1 MEAKGL
7 TFVPISAATM
17 QGVRELPGLVY
28 NRLKDLPP
36 VKIYEAEY
44 KRPDKS
50 AQPTRPF
57 TVERTGDH
65 EFTVD
70 APWLERILAGT
81 NVEDYESLQ
90 YFQTQLGD
98 SGILDELVAQ
108 GVEEED
114 TIKIGEYEFDYL
126 Y

>member
-1 MEAKGL
+1 MDN
-7 TFVPISAATM
+7 
-17 QGVRELPGLVY
+17 LPALVY

-36 VKIYEAEY
+36 VKVYE
-44 KRPDKS
+44 PSTS
-50 AQPTRPF
+50 APTRTPSRPARSP
-57 TVERTGDH
+57 VERTGDH

>member
-1 MEAKGL
+1 MATSNFIDTATIWLHAGKGGDGAV
-7 TFVPISAATM
+7 TFHREKFVAA
-17 QGVRELPGLVY
+17 GG
-28 NRLKDLPP
+28 
-36 VKIYEAEY
+36 
-44 KRPDKS
+44 PDKN

>member
-1 MEAKGL
+1 M
-7 TFVPISAATM
+7 
-17 QGVRELPGLVY
+17 
-28 NRLKDLPP
+28 
-36 VKIYEAEY
+36 Y
-44 KRPDKS
+44 KR
-50 AQPTRPF
+50 Q
-57 TVERTGDH
+57 
-65 EFTVD
+65 
-70 APWLERILAGT
+70 WLERILAGT